1 MKLVALFLFVLLI
14 LVMAERAYSAKSLKV
29 SERVVPIPAS
39 VSIEL
44 QNSIRDMPAIARSKT
59 PTNTAEWKLLQKQRN
74 KERASNITNIASAL
88 KVQIKSKTVDG
99 VPVFELTPATIK
111 SENVQRTFLYLHGGA
126 YVFGKADA
134 GLAEGLIIANRLNIP
149 VLCVDYRMPPD
160 APFPAAIDDVVT
172 VYQHLLESRP
182 ANSLIIGGT
191 SAGGGLAFAAVHK
204 MRQLKL
210 EPPAAIYGGTPWVDL
225 SKTGDTLFTHA
236 GLDRILGSYEGLLSA
251 AALLYAGGK
260 DLHNELVSPVY
271 GEFENFPPAFLV
283 TGTRDLFLSDVARIH
298 RKLRASKVIADL
310 HVFEGMSHADYLVV
324 ANSPE
329 SLEMYR
335 ELSVFVD
342 THLAAPGPD

>member
-1 MKLVALFLFVLLI
+1 MKLIALILLVLLV
-14 LVMAERAYSAKSLKV
+14 LVLAERAYSAKSLQV
-29 SERVVPIPAS
+29 SERVVPVPAS
-39 VSIEL
+39 VSSEL
-44 QNSIRDMPAIARSKT
+44 QESIRDMPPIIRSKI
-59 PTNTAEWKLLQKQRN
+59 PTNTAEWKLLQKRRN
-74 KERASNITNIASAL
+74 KERSANITNIASTL
-88 KVQIKSKTVDG
+88 KVQIEYRMIDD
-99 VPVFELTPATIK
+99 VPIIQLTPATIS
-111 SENVQRTFLYLHGGA
+111 SENANRTFLYLHGGA

-134 GLAEGLIIANRLNIP
+134 GLAEGIIIANRLNIA

-172 VYQHLLESRP
+172 VYQNLLETRP

-204 MRQLKL
+204 MRQLNL
-210 EPPAAIYGGTPWVDL
+210 ETPAAIYGGTPWVDL

-236 GLDRILGSYEGLLSA
+236 GLDRILGNYEGLLGA
-251 AALLYAGGK
+251 AALLYAGGQN
-260 DLHNELVSPVY
+260 LHNELLSPVY
-271 GEFENFPPAFLV
+271 GEFVDFPPAFLV

-298 RKLRASKVIADL
+298 RKLRASNVLADL

-335 ELSVFVD
+335 QLGVFVD
-342 THLAAPGPD
+342 THVAESRSD